1 MDEVSS
7 PRERRP
13 RDPRH
18 SERGGYMEMLFATVH
33 FGRSRSPVVTLGV
46 ISLAHGS
53 QNVFR
58 RRVVCVVAGVGT
70 WSLWMPC

>member
-18 SERGGYMEMLFATVH
+18 SQRGGYMEMLFATVH
-33 FGRSRSPVVTLGV
+33 LGDHGRP
-46 ISLAHGS
+46 
-53 QNVFR
+53 
-58 RRVVCVVAGVGT
+58 
-70 WSLWMPC
+70 W

>member
-18 SERGGYMEMLFATVH
+18 SQRGGYMEMLFATVH
-33 FGRSRSPVVTLGV
+33 LGDHGRPWCV